1 MTTDTYSSYSLCE
14 EDLTPLF
21 SSERGRSLAGQDCA
35 PKVSRHWHRTGS
47 YRNKILLPNGFEG
60 QLCTTWT
67 VQSPGGDKDSYSAKW
82 VALGSPDETHTEQ
95 PNAPI
100 HNQQQACHPVLTRE
114 PRGDG
119 KFLLAQ
125 LSHVLITSYQFL
137 SAIYKQEKL
146 LQCTQACATLSGTS
160 SGPSICCSAGNS
172 HPVSHTPEP
181 FVTLSSGWSSTVGC
195 ISECRNST
203 EKRNYTANMLARCK
217 CVVILMNARWI
228 SKVVRHSCPVI

>member
-1 MTTDTYSSYSLCE
+1 MPPRYPDTDTERALTEIRSSCLM
-14 EDLTPLF
+14 DLRV
-21 SSERGRSLAGQDCA
+21 SCA
-35 PKVSRHWHRTGS
+35 PSELSSHQVGTKTHIQQ
-47 YRNKILLPNGFEG
+47 NKN
-60 QLCTTWT
+60 
-67 VQSPGGDKDSYSAKW
+67 K
-82 VALGSPDETHTEQ
+82 ALGSPDETHTEQ

-137 SAIYKQEKL
+137 SSIYKQEKL
-146 LQCTQACATLSGTS
+146 LQSTQACAALPGTS

-181 FVTLSSGWSSTVGC
+181 FVTLSSG
-195 ISECRNST
+195 
-203 EKRNYTANMLARCK
+203 
-217 CVVILMNARWI
+217 
-228 SKVVRHSCPVI
+228 